1 MPGEV
6 NKVGVGIADVMCGM
20 YATIGILAALRH
32 RDKTGEGQHID
43 LSLVDA
49 SMAWL
54 INEGTN
60 YLTSGN
66 APIRRGNAHPNIVP
80 YDAFAASDGHILV
93 AVGNDSQFARFC
105 DVIGRLDLG
114 AEDKYKTNS
123 GRIEHRETL
132 IPQLRETLAKLTKAE
147 ILEKLQSVKVPVGP
161 IHTVDEALN
170 SDQATAR
177 GTIVDVVADGI
188 DGGNVQLLANPL
200 KLSRTPVQYRSAPPR
215 CGQDTDSILETLK
228 TPR

>member
-1 MPGEV
+1 
-6 NKVGVGIADVMCGM
+6 
-20 YATIGILAALRH
+20 
-32 RDKTGEGQHID
+32 
-43 LSLVDA
+43 
-49 SMAWL
+49 MAWL

-105 DVIGRLDLG
+105 DVIGRSDLG

-123 GRIEHRETL
+123 GRIGHRETL

-177 GTIVDVVADGI
+177 GTIVDIAADGI

-228 TPR
+228 TPK